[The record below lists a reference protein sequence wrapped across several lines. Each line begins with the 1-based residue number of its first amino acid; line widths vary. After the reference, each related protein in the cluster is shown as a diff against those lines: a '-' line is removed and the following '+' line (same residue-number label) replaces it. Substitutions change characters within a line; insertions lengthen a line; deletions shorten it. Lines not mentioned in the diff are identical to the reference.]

1 MSGICGWLGTN
12 HPAIEENQ
20 QIIDRMIRPLSRFD
34 NFPPCTA
41 IRGNAALSIT
51 AKTSHAHLYEK
62 EGLLVGIWGRIK
74 SRDAHFQAAIDA
86 KGMAAALAD
95 HWRQKS
101 RQSFTGLAGEFI
113 CCIVD
118 SHTSEVALAIDPLG
132 TRVLY
137 YQSLSD
143 GLLFSTSADALL
155 AHPRA
160 NSEIDPQ
167 GLFNYLYFHMIPGP
181 DTIYSAQKRL
191 LPGEYLLYRNGSM
204 ETCRYTQAEFH
215 EDNKRP
221 FPELQQEFL
230 SLLRKSVS
238 EAIQG
243 QKAGAFLSGGTDSS
257 TLAGILTEVT
267 GEPAKT
273 YSIGFEAT
281 GYDEM
286 YYARIAARHF
296 STNHHEYYVTPDDV
310 VKTIPLI
317 ASVFDQPFG
326 NASALPA
333 YYCARMAKNDGLDL
347 LLGGDGGDELFGG
360 NARYAKQYIFSLYGN
375 IPALLRN
382 YLLSPLILSLPPDT
396 GPKLLRKARSYIAQA
411 SIPMPYRM
419 ETYNL
424 LMHYGP
430 ETIFSSELLEKMDS
444 AQPSRMIE
452 QTYQAASGA
461 HSLINRMLAFD
472 WKFTLADNDFPKVV
486 QSCHL
491 AGMEVAFP
499 FANDEMLAFSLA
511 LAPEQKLKRTQLR
524 YFFKQALRG
533 FLPDEIITK
542 QKQGFGLPFGV
553 WLQTHK
559 PLRDIAADSL
569 NDLKSRHIIRNDF
582 IDKLLDQHL
591 HEHAGYHGT
600 MVWLLLMLEHWFK
613 QHTPQKIKQVS

>member
-1 MSGICGWLGTN
+1 MSGICGWLGSN
-12 HPAIEENQ
+12 HSAIENQ
-20 QIIDRMIRPLSRFD
+20 QTIEHMIRQLSRFD
-34 NFPPCTA
+34 GHPAHTA
-41 IRGNAALSIT
+41 IRGNAALSVT
-51 AKTSHAHLYEK
+51 AKTSHAHLYEND
-62 EGLLVGIWGRIK
+62 GLLVGIWGRIK
-74 SRDAHFQAAIDA
+74 SRDTHFQAAIDA
-86 KGMAAALAD
+86 KGMAMALAD
-95 HWRQKS
+95 QWRQKNKL
-101 RQSFTGLAGEFI
+101 SFADLAGEFV
-113 CCIVD
+113 CCIID
-118 SHTSEVALAIDPLG
+118 SHTGETALAIDPLG
-132 TRVLY
+132 THVLY
-137 YQSLSD
+137 YQLLRD

-155 AHPRA
+155 THPQA
-160 NSEIDPQ
+160 SSEINPQ

-191 LPGEYLLYRNGSM
+191 LPGEYLLYRSGHV
-204 ETCRYTQAEFH
+204 ETSHYQKIEFH
-215 EDNKRP
+215 EDIKRP

-230 SLLRKSVS
+230 SLLRKNVS
-238 EAIQG
+238 EAIQD

-286 YYARIAARHF
+286 HYARIAARHF
-296 STNHHEYYVTPDDV
+296 STDHHEYYVTPDDV
-310 VKTIPLI
+310 VETIPLI

-333 YYCARMAKNDGLDL
+333 YYCARMARNDGLDL

-360 NARYAKQYIFSLYGN
+360 NVRYAKQYIFSLYDK
-375 IPALLRN
+375 IPAPLRN
-382 YLLSPLILSLPPDT
+382 YLLSPLFLSLPPDT
-396 GPKLLRKARSYIAQA
+396 GPKLLRKARSYISQA
-411 SIPMPYRM
+411 SIPMPHRM

-424 LMHYGP
+424 LMHYGFD
-430 ETIFSSELLEKMDS
+430 TVFSPELLDKMD
-444 AQPSRMIE
+444 ATQPGRMIE

-461 HSLINRMLAFD
+461 RSLINRMLAFD

-511 LAPEQKLKRTQLR
+511 LAPDQKLKGTQLR

-559 PLRDIAADSL
+559 PLRDIASDSL

-591 HEHAGYHGT
+591 HEHASYHGT
-600 MVWLLLMLEHWFK
+600 MVWLLMMLEYWFK
-613 QHTPQKIKQVS
+613 QHNLSKK

>member
-1 MSGICGWLGTN
+1 MSGICGWLGSN
-12 HPAIEENQ
+12 HSAIENQ
-20 QIIDRMIRPLSRFD
+20 QTIDRMTRQLSHFD
-34 NFPPCTA
+34 GHPAHTA
-41 IRGNAALSIT
+41 IRGNAALSVT
-51 AKTSHAHLYEK
+51 AKKSHAHLYEK
-62 EGLLVGIWGRIK
+62 EGLLIGIWGRIK
-74 SRDAHFQAAIDA
+74 SRDTHFQAAIDA
-86 KGMAAALAD
+86 MGMAAALANQ
-95 HWRQKS
+95 WRQKNKL
-101 RQSFTGLAGEFI
+101 SFADLAGEFV

-118 SHTSEVALAIDPLG
+118 SHTGETALAIDPLG
-132 TRVLY
+132 THVLY
-137 YQSLSD
+137 YQLLSD

-155 AHPRA
+155 THPQA
-160 NSEIDPQ
+160 SSEINPQ

-191 LPGEYLLYRNGSM
+191 LPGEYLLCRNGHV
-204 ETCRYTQAEFH
+204 ETRHYQQIEFH
-215 EDNKRP
+215 EDVKRP

-238 EAIQG
+238 EAIQD

-267 GEPAKT
+267 GEPART

-286 YYARIAARHF
+286 HYARIASKHF
-296 STNHHEYYVTPDDV
+296 STDHHEYYVTPNDV
-310 VKTIPLI
+310 VETIPLI

-333 YYCARMAKNDGLDL
+333 YYCARMARNDGLDL

-360 NARYAKQYIFSLYGN
+360 NVRYAKQYIFSLYDK
-375 IPALLRN
+375 IPASLRN
-382 YLLSPLILSLPPDT
+382 HLLSPLFLSLPSDT

-411 SIPMPYRM
+411 SIPMPHRM

-424 LMHYGP
+424 LMHYGFD
-430 ETIFSSELLEKMDS
+430 TVFSPELLDKMD
-444 AQPSRMIE
+444 ATQPGRMIE
-452 QTYQAASGA
+452 QTYQAAPGA
-461 HSLINRMLAFD
+461 RSLINRMLAFD

-553 WLQTHK
+553 WLQTYK

-591 HEHAGYHGT
+591 HEHASYHGT
-600 MVWLLLMLEHWFK
+600 MVWLLMMLEYWFK
-613 QHTPQKIKQVS
+613 QHNPSKT

>member
-1 MSGICGWLGTN
+1 MSGICGWLGADHLT
-12 HPAIEENQ
+12 IENQ
-20 QIIDRMIRPLSRFD
+20 QIVDRMTSLLTRFD
-34 NFPPCTA
+34 SSPVQTA
-41 IRGNAALSIT
+41 VQGNATLSIT

-74 SRDAHFQAAIDA
+74 SRNTDLQTAIDA

-95 HWRQKS
+95 QWQQKGRQAFS
-101 RQSFTGLAGEFI
+101 DLAGEFV

-118 SHTSEVALAIDPLG
+118 SHAREVALAIDPLG
-132 TRVLY
+132 THVLY
-137 YQSLSD
+137 YQSLGDD
-143 GLLFSTSADALL
+143 GILFGTSADALL
-155 AHPRA
+155 THPRA
-160 NSEIDPQ
+160 NTEINPQ
-167 GLFNYLYFHMIPGP
+167 GLINYLYFHMIPGP
-181 DTIYSAQKRL
+181 DTIYLAQKRL
-191 LPGEYLLYRNGSM
+191 LPGEYLHFHEGRT
-204 ETCRYTQAEFH
+204 ETGRYTQIRFD
-215 EDNKRP
+215 EDIKRP

-230 SLLRKSVS
+230 SLLRKSVR
-238 EAIQG
+238 EAIEG
-243 QKAGAFLSGGTDSS
+243 QKAGTFLSGGTDSS

-286 YYARIAARHF
+286 HYARIAARHF
-296 STNHHEYYVTPDDV
+296 ATDHHEYYVTPDDV
-310 VKTIPLI
+310 VETIPLI

-333 YYCARMAKNDGLDL
+333 YYCGRMARNDGLDL

-360 NARYAKQYIFSLYGN
+360 NVRYAKQYIFSLYDR
-375 IPALLRN
+375 IPAALRN
-382 YLLSPLILSLPPDT
+382 YLLSPFILSLPEDKEF
-396 GPKLLRKARSYIAQA
+396 KLLRKARSYVAQA
-411 SIPMPYRM
+411 TVPMPHRM

-424 LMHYGP
+424 LAHYGF
-430 ETIFSSELLEKMDS
+430 ETVFSPELLAKIDT
-444 AQPSRMIE
+444 AQPTLLIE
-452 QTYQAASGA
+452 RTYQDVSHAR
-461 HSLINRMLAFD
+461 SLINRMLAFD

-486 QSCHL
+486 QACHL

-499 FANDEMLAFSLA
+499 FANDEMLAFSLT
-511 LAPEQKLKRTQLR
+511 LAPEQKLRGTQLR

-559 PLRDIAADSL
+559 PLREIAADSL
-569 NDLKSRHIIRNDF
+569 NDLKSRDIIRSDF
-582 IDKLLDQHL
+582 IDRLLDQHL

-600 MVWLLLMLEHWFK
+600 MVWLLMMLEYWFK
-613 QHTPQKIKQVS
+613 QHHPIKV

>member
-1 MSGICGWLGTN
+1 MSGICGWLGADHLT
-12 HPAIEENQ
+12 IENQ
-20 QIIDRMIRPLSRFD
+20 QIVDRMTSLLTRFD
-34 NFPPCTA
+34 SSPVQTA
-41 IRGNAALSIT
+41 VQGNATLSIT

-74 SRDAHFQAAIDA
+74 SRNTDLQTAIDA

-95 HWRQKS
+95 QWQQKGRQAFS
-101 RQSFTGLAGEFI
+101 DLAGEFV

-118 SHTSEVALAIDPLG
+118 SHAREVALAIDPLG
-132 TRVLY
+132 THVLY
-137 YQSLSD
+137 YQSLGDD
-143 GLLFSTSADALL
+143 GILFGTSADALL
-155 AHPRA
+155 THPRA
-160 NSEIDPQ
+160 NTEINPQ
-167 GLFNYLYFHMIPGP
+167 GLLNYLYFHMIPGP
-181 DTIYSAQKRL
+181 DTIYLAQKRL
-191 LPGEYLLYRNGSM
+191 LPGEYLYFHEGRT
-204 ETCRYTQAEFH
+204 ETGRYTQIRFD
-215 EDNKRP
+215 EDIKRP

-230 SLLRKSVS
+230 SLLRKSVR
-238 EAIQG
+238 EAIEG
-243 QKAGAFLSGGTDSS
+243 QKAGTFLSGGTDSS

-286 YYARIAARHF
+286 HYARIAARHF
-296 STNHHEYYVTPDDV
+296 ATDHHEYYVTPDDV
-310 VKTIPLI
+310 VETIPLI

-333 YYCARMAKNDGLDL
+333 YYCGRMARNDGLDL

-360 NARYAKQYIFSLYGN
+360 NVRYAKQYIFSLYDR
-375 IPALLRN
+375 IPAALRN
-382 YLLSPLILSLPPDT
+382 YLLSPFILSLPEDK
-396 GPKLLRKARSYIAQA
+396 GFKLLRKARSYVAQA
-411 SIPMPYRM
+411 TVPMPHRM

-424 LMHYGP
+424 LAHYGF
-430 ETIFSSELLEKMDS
+430 ETVFSPELLAKIDT
-444 AQPSRMIE
+444 AQPTLLIE
-452 QTYQAASGA
+452 RTYQDVSHAR
-461 HSLINRMLAFD
+461 SLINRMLAFD

-486 QSCHL
+486 HACHL

-511 LAPEQKLKRTQLR
+511 LAPEQKLRGTQLR

-559 PLRDIAADSL
+559 PLREIAADSL
-569 NDLKSRHIIRNDF
+569 NDLKSRDIIRSDF
-582 IDKLLDQHL
+582 IDRLLDQHL

-600 MVWLLLMLEHWFK
+600 MVWLLMMLEYWFK
-613 QHTPQKIKQVS
+613 QHHPIKV

>member
-1 MSGICGWLGTN
+1 MSGICGWLGSN
-12 HPAIEENQ
+12 HSAIENQ
-20 QIIDRMIRPLSRFD
+20 QTIERMIRQLSRFD
-34 NFPPCTA
+34 GHPAHTA
-41 IRGNAALSIT
+41 IRGNAALSVT
-51 AKTSHAHLYEK
+51 AKTSHAHLYEND
-62 EGLLVGIWGRIK
+62 GLLVGIWGRIK
-74 SRDAHFQAAIDA
+74 SRDTHFQAAIDA
-86 KGMAAALAD
+86 KGMAMALAD
-95 HWRQKS
+95 QWRQKNKL
-101 RQSFTGLAGEFI
+101 SFADLAGEFV
-113 CCIVD
+113 CCIID
-118 SHTSEVALAIDPLG
+118 SHTGETALAIDPLG
-132 TRVLY
+132 THVLY
-137 YQSLSD
+137 YQLLRD

-155 AHPRA
+155 THPQA
-160 NSEIDPQ
+160 SSEINPQ
-167 GLFNYLYFHMIPGP
+167 GLFNYFYFHMIPGP

-191 LPGEYLLYRNGSM
+191 LPGEYLLYRSSHV
-204 ETCRYTQAEFH
+204 ETSHYQKIEFH
-215 EDNKRP
+215 EDIKRP

-238 EAIQG
+238 EAIQD

-257 TLAGILTEVT
+257 TLAGILTEIT

-286 YYARIAARHF
+286 HYARIAARHF
-296 STNHHEYYVTPDDV
+296 STDHHEYYVTPDDV
-310 VKTIPLI
+310 VETIPLI

-333 YYCARMAKNDGLDL
+333 YYCARMARNDGLDL

-360 NARYAKQYIFSLYGN
+360 NVRYAKQYIFSLYDK
-375 IPALLRN
+375 IPAPLRN
-382 YLLSPLILSLPPDT
+382 YLLSPLFLSLPPDT

-411 SIPMPYRM
+411 SIPMPHRM

-424 LMHYGP
+424 LMHYGFD
-430 ETIFSSELLEKMDS
+430 TVFSPELLDKMD
-444 AQPSRMIE
+444 ATQPGRMIE

-461 HSLINRMLAFD
+461 RSLINRMLAFD

-511 LAPEQKLKRTQLR
+511 LAPDQKLKGTQLR
-524 YFFKQALRG
+524 YFFKQALQG

-559 PLRDIAADSL
+559 ALRDIASDSL

-591 HEHAGYHGT
+591 HEHASYHGT
-600 MVWLLLMLEHWFK
+600 MVWLLMMLEYWFK
-613 QHTPQKIKQVS
+613 QHNPSKK

>member
-1 MSGICGWLGTN
+1 MSGICGWLGAD
-12 HPAIEENQ
+12 HLAIENQ
-20 QIIDRMIRPLSRFD
+20 QIVDRMTSLLTRFD
-34 NFPPCTA
+34 SSPVQMA
-41 IRGNAALSIT
+41 VQGNATLSVT

-74 SRDAHFQAAIDA
+74 SRNTDLQTAIDA

-95 HWRQKS
+95 QWQQKGRQAFS
-101 RQSFTGLAGEFI
+101 DLAGEFV

-118 SHTSEVALAIDPLG
+118 SHAREVALAIDPLG
-132 TRVLY
+132 THVLY
-137 YQSLSD
+137 YQSLGDD
-143 GLLFSTSADALL
+143 GILFGTSADALL
-155 AHPRA
+155 THPRA
-160 NSEIDPQ
+160 NTEINPQ
-167 GLFNYLYFHMIPGP
+167 GLLNYLYFHMIPGP
-181 DTIYSAQKRL
+181 DTIYLAQKRL
-191 LPGEYLLYRNGSM
+191 LPGEYLHFHEGRI
-204 ETCRYTQAEFH
+204 ETGRYTQIRFD
-215 EDNKRP
+215 EDIKRP

-230 SLLRKSVS
+230 SLLRKSVR
-238 EAIQG
+238 EAIEG
-243 QKAGAFLSGGTDSS
+243 QKAGTFLSGGTDSS

-286 YYARIAARHF
+286 HYARIAARHF
-296 STNHHEYYVTPDDV
+296 ATDHHEYYVTPDDV
-310 VKTIPLI
+310 VETIPLI

-333 YYCARMAKNDGLDL
+333 YYCGRMARNDGLDL

-360 NARYAKQYIFSLYGN
+360 NVRYAKQYIFSLYDR
-375 IPALLRN
+375 IPAALRN
-382 YLLSPLILSLPPDT
+382 YLLSPFILSLPEDK
-396 GPKLLRKARSYIAQA
+396 GFKLLRKARSYVAQA
-411 SIPMPYRM
+411 TVPMPHRM

-424 LMHYGP
+424 LAHYGF
-430 ETIFSSELLEKMDS
+430 ETVFSPELLAKIDT
-444 AQPSRMIE
+444 AQPTLLIE
-452 QTYQAASGA
+452 RTYQDVSRAR
-461 HSLINRMLAFD
+461 SLINRMLAFD

-486 QSCHL
+486 QACHL

-511 LAPEQKLKRTQLR
+511 LAPEQKLRGTQLR
-524 YFFKQALRG
+524 YFFKQALSG

-559 PLRDIAADSL
+559 PLREIAADSL
-569 NDLKSRHIIRNDF
+569 NDLKSRDIIRSDF
-582 IDKLLDQHL
+582 IDRLLDQHL

-600 MVWLLLMLEHWFK
+600 MVWLLMMLEYWFK
-613 QHTPQKIKQVS
+613 QHHQ

>member
-1 MSGICGWLGTN
+1 MSGICGWLGSN
-12 HPAIEENQ
+12 HSAIENQ
-20 QIIDRMIRPLSRFD
+20 QTIEHMIRQLSRFD
-34 NFPPCTA
+34 GHPAHTA
-41 IRGNAALSIT
+41 IRGNAALSVT
-51 AKTSHAHLYEK
+51 AKTSHAHLYEND
-62 EGLLVGIWGRIK
+62 GLLVGIWGRIK
-74 SRDAHFQAAIDA
+74 SRDTHFQAAIDA
-86 KGMAAALAD
+86 KGMAMALAD
-95 HWRQKS
+95 QWRQKNKL
-101 RQSFTGLAGEFI
+101 SFADLAGEFV
-113 CCIVD
+113 CCIID
-118 SHTSEVALAIDPLG
+118 SHTGETALAIDPLG
-132 TRVLY
+132 THVLY
-137 YQSLSD
+137 YQLLRD

-155 AHPRA
+155 THPQA
-160 NSEIDPQ
+160 SSEINPQ
-167 GLFNYLYFHMIPGP
+167 GLFNYFYFHMIPGP

-191 LPGEYLLYRNGSM
+191 LPGEYLLYRSSHV
-204 ETCRYTQAEFH
+204 ETSHYQKIEFH
-215 EDNKRP
+215 EDIKRP

-238 EAIQG
+238 EAIQD

-257 TLAGILTEVT
+257 TLAGILTEIT

-286 YYARIAARHF
+286 HYARIAARHF
-296 STNHHEYYVTPDDV
+296 STDHHEYYVTPDDV
-310 VKTIPLI
+310 VETIPLI

-333 YYCARMAKNDGLDL
+333 YYCARMARNDGLDL

-360 NARYAKQYIFSLYGN
+360 NVRYAKQYIFSLYDK
-375 IPALLRN
+375 IPAPLRN
-382 YLLSPLILSLPPDT
+382 YLLSPLFLSLPPDT

-411 SIPMPYRM
+411 SIPMPHRM

-424 LMHYGP
+424 LMHYGFD
-430 ETIFSSELLEKMDS
+430 TVFSPELLDKMD
-444 AQPSRMIE
+444 ATQPGRMIE

-461 HSLINRMLAFD
+461 RSLINRMLAFD

-491 AGMEVAFP
+491 ASMEVAFP
-499 FANDEMLAFSLA
+499 FASDEMLAFSLA
-511 LAPEQKLKRTQLR
+511 LAPDQKLKGTQLR

-559 PLRDIAADSL
+559 PLRDIASDSL

-591 HEHAGYHGT
+591 HEHASYHGT
-600 MVWLLLMLEHWFK
+600 MVWLLMMLEYWFK
-613 QHTPQKIKQVS
+613 QHNLSKK

>member
-1 MSGICGWLGTN
+1 MSGICGWLGADHLT
-12 HPAIEENQ
+12 IENQ
-20 QIIDRMIRPLSRFD
+20 QIVDRMTSLLTRFD
-34 NFPPCTA
+34 SSPVQTA
-41 IRGNAALSIT
+41 VQGNATLSIT

-74 SRDAHFQAAIDA
+74 SRNTDLQTAIDA

-95 HWRQKS
+95 QWQQKGRQAFS
-101 RQSFTGLAGEFI
+101 DLAGEFV

-118 SHTSEVALAIDPLG
+118 SHAREVALAIDPLG
-132 TRVLY
+132 THVLY
-137 YQSLSD
+137 YQSLGDD
-143 GLLFSTSADALL
+143 GILFGTSADALL
-155 AHPRA
+155 THPRA
-160 NSEIDPQ
+160 NTEINPQ
-167 GLFNYLYFHMIPGP
+167 GLLNYLYFHMIPGP
-181 DTIYSAQKRL
+181 DTIYLAQKRL
-191 LPGEYLLYRNGSM
+191 LPGEYLHFHEGRT
-204 ETCRYTQAEFH
+204 ETGRYTQIRFD
-215 EDNKRP
+215 EDIKRP

-230 SLLRKSVS
+230 SLLRKSVR
-238 EAIQG
+238 EAIEG
-243 QKAGAFLSGGTDSS
+243 QKAGTFLSGGTDSS

-286 YYARIAARHF
+286 HYARIAARHF
-296 STNHHEYYVTPDDV
+296 ATDHHEYYVTPDDV
-310 VKTIPLI
+310 VETIPLI

-333 YYCARMAKNDGLDL
+333 YYCGRMARNDGLDL

-360 NARYAKQYIFSLYGN
+360 NVRYAKQYIFSLYDR
-375 IPALLRN
+375 IPAALRN
-382 YLLSPLILSLPPDT
+382 YLLSPFILSLPEDK
-396 GPKLLRKARSYIAQA
+396 GFKLLRKARSYVAQA
-411 SIPMPYRM
+411 TVPMPHRM

-424 LMHYGP
+424 LAHYGF
-430 ETIFSSELLEKMDS
+430 ETVFSPELLAKIDT
-444 AQPSRMIE
+444 AQPTLLIE
-452 QTYQAASGA
+452 RTYQDVSHAR
-461 HSLINRMLAFD
+461 SLINRMLAFD

-486 QSCHL
+486 HACHL

-511 LAPEQKLKRTQLR
+511 LAPEQKLRGTQLR

-559 PLRDIAADSL
+559 PLREIAADSL
-569 NDLKSRHIIRNDF
+569 NDLKSRDIIRSDF
-582 IDKLLDQHL
+582 IDRLLDQHL

-600 MVWLLLMLEHWFK
+600 MVWLLMMLEYWFK
-613 QHTPQKIKQVS
+613 QHHPIKV

>member
-1 MSGICGWLGTN
+1 MSGICGWLGSN
-12 HPAIEENQ
+12 HSAIENQ
-20 QIIDRMIRPLSRFD
+20 QTIEHMIRQLSRFD
-34 NFPPCTA
+34 GHPAHTA
-41 IRGNAALSIT
+41 IRGNAALSVT
-51 AKTSHAHLYEK
+51 AKTSHAHLYEND
-62 EGLLVGIWGRIK
+62 GLLVGIWGRIK
-74 SRDAHFQAAIDA
+74 SRDTHFQAAIDA
-86 KGMAAALAD
+86 KGMAMALAD
-95 HWRQKS
+95 QWRQKNKL
-101 RQSFTGLAGEFI
+101 SFADLAGEFV

-118 SHTSEVALAIDPLG
+118 SHTGETALAVDPLG
-132 TRVLY
+132 THVLY
-137 YQSLSD
+137 YQLLRD

-155 AHPRA
+155 THPQA
-160 NSEIDPQ
+160 SSEINPQ
-167 GLFNYLYFHMIPGP
+167 GLFNYFYFHMIPGP

-191 LPGEYLLYRNGSM
+191 LPGEYLLYRSGHA
-204 ETCRYTQAEFH
+204 ETSHYQKIEFH
-215 EDNKRP
+215 EDIKRP

-238 EAIQG
+238 EAIQD

-257 TLAGILTEVT
+257 TLAGILTEIT

-286 YYARIAARHF
+286 HYARIAARHF
-296 STNHHEYYVTPDDV
+296 STDHHEYYVTPDDV
-310 VKTIPLI
+310 VETIPLI

-333 YYCARMAKNDGLDL
+333 YYCARMARNDGLDL

-360 NARYAKQYIFSLYGN
+360 NVRYAKQYIFSLYDK
-375 IPALLRN
+375 IPAPLRN
-382 YLLSPLILSLPPDT
+382 YLLSPLFLSLPPDT
-396 GPKLLRKARSYIAQA
+396 GPKLLRKARSYISQA
-411 SIPMPYRM
+411 SIPMPHRM

-424 LMHYGP
+424 LMHYGFD
-430 ETIFSSELLEKMDS
+430 TVFSPELLDKMD
-444 AQPSRMIE
+444 ATQPGRMIE

-461 HSLINRMLAFD
+461 RSLINRMLAFD

-511 LAPEQKLKRTQLR
+511 LAPDQKLKGTQLR

-559 PLRDIAADSL
+559 PLRDIASDSL

-591 HEHAGYHGT
+591 HEHASYHGT
-600 MVWLLLMLEHWFK
+600 MVWLLMMLEYWFK
-613 QHTPQKIKQVS
+613 QHNLSKK